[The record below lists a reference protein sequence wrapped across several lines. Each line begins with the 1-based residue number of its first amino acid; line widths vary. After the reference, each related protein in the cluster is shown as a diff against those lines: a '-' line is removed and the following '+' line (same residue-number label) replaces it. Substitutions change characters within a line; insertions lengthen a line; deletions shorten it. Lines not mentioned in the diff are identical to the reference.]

1 MVNQGILSFRF
12 IDHVDGK
19 ALNMGSEWSN
29 DELIYYEPRELKN
42 PKVLRARGIKVI
54 ASGFPDMF
62 PTSPK
67 VPEQWLETWRAPWTS
82 RAIDVRGQHHLQ
94 AVRVINQARAQAQ
107 RDMAHTLARIMRSS
121 RSDEALAMRVFQA
134 LEATAAD
141 KDARQFLPRDTTYL
155 LRSFKQWF
163 LPGGDD
169 MMKSIGDLDFPMDT
183 PQFPRND
190 DSMKSLGDPD
200 KIDDGD

>member
-1 MVNQGILSFRF
+1 MRNQGILSFRF
-12 IDHVDGK
+12 VDHIDGK
-19 ALNMGSEWSN
+19 PLATGSEWAN
-29 DELIYYEPRELKN
+29 DELIYYQPRELKN

-54 ASGFPDMF
+54 ASGFPDLF

-67 VPEQWLETWRAPWTS
+67 VPAQWLETWRAPWTS
-82 RAIDVRGQHHLQ
+82 RAVDVRGQHQLQ
-94 AVRVINQARAQAQ
+94 AVRVINQARAQSQ

-169 MMKSIGDLDFPMDT
+169 IMKSMGDLDFPFES
-183 PQFPRND
+183 PKFPPD
-190 DSMKSLGDPD
+190 DDPIKSFGSIETTDED
-200 KIDDGD
+200 K